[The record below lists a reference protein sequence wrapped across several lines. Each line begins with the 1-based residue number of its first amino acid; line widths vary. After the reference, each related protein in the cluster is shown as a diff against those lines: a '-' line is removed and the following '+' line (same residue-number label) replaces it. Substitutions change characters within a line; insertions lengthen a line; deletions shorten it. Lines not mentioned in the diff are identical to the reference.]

1 MGKTGSTLV
10 AILAGAAVGAVAGVL
25 LAPDQGEKTR
35 RRISKGLKEGKDE
48 MSCKLD
54 DLKSQVKSLISSKS
68 NHLESSIDSFV
79 SNAEA
84 KSEDVIS
91 ALEKKL
97 AQLKSGTK
105 DVASQVKD
113 KVDQV
118 KTELK

>member
-25 LAPDQGEKTR
+25 LAPDQGDKTR
-35 RRISKGLKEGKDE
+35 KRISKGFRDGKDDIT
-48 MSCKLD
+48 CKLD
-54 DLKSQVKSLISSKS
+54 DLKKQVKSLISSKS
-68 NHLESSIDSFV
+68 NNLESSIDSFV
-79 SNAEA
+79 SSAEA

-97 AQLKSGTK
+97 AQLKSDAK
-105 DVASQVKD
+105 NVASQVTD
-113 KVDQV
+113 KADQV

>member
-35 RRISKGLKEGKDE
+35 RRISKGLKDGKDNIA
-48 MSCKLD
+48 CKLD
-54 DLKSQVKSLISSKS
+54 DLKSQVKNLVASKS
-68 NHLESSIDSFV
+68 TDLESTIDQFV
-79 SNAEA
+79 NKAEN
-84 KSEDVIS
+84 KSEDVIL

-105 DVASQVKD
+105 EVANQVKD
-113 KVDQV
+113 KAEQV

>member
-35 RRISKGLKEGKDE
+35 NRISKGFKEGKDD

-54 DLKSQVKSLISSKS
+54 DLKKQVKSLIASKS
-68 NHLESSIDSFV
+68 NNLESSIDQFV
-79 SNAEA
+79 STTEA

-97 AQLKSGTK
+97 AQLKSSTK
-105 DVASQVKD
+105 DVANQVK
-113 KVDQV
+113 DQV